1 MALVDMRDM
10 LNHAYDNGYAV
21 GAFGL
26 ANFEFIEGIMQAAEN
41 SRAPVILNLSSGH
54 ARGVD
59 LSLVLPA
66 AEAAAKRAS
75 VPVAIHYDHAA
86 DLNEAVSAVNQGSI
100 GVMVETS
107 NLPLDQNIIA
117 TSEVVAM
124 ARGCGVAAE
133 GDLGY
138 VAGEEGED
146 GDSTLTTPAEA
157 KAFAERTGLDF
168 LAVSVGNRHGRVKG
182 RLRLDFTRLK
192 QIDAAV
198 NKPLVIHGGSGL
210 TEDQYR
216 RLVGCGVTKINY
228 YTALSDLAAQSIS
241 KNARADSKADYAAL
255 KKDVKELISQ
265 EVEHN
270 MRVWGS
276 AGRAAEVLSRCKPW
290 TPVEHVI
297 IYNVE
302 NSDGSSVAA
311 MIEEGRRVLAAIPGV
326 REVFTGEAVREDSR
340 YRFCWLVRF
349 AHPAVIDSYRYHPAH
364 VRFANNSF
372 RPVAGDR
379 ISIDYGE
386 VRSDVGE
393 LDTGRGRNIAAMS

>member
-26 ANFEFIEGIMQAAEN
+26 ANFEFLEGIMQAAEN

-54 ARGVD
+54 SRGVD
-59 LSLVLPA
+59 LSLVLSA

-86 DLNEAVSAVNQGSI
+86 SLDEAVSAVNQGSN

-107 NLPLDQNIIA
+107 NLPLDQNIMV

-133 GDLGY
+133 GDLGC
-138 VAGEEGED
+138 VAGEEED
-146 GDSTLTTPAEA
+146 NADSTLTTPAEA
-157 KAFAERTGLDF
+157 RAFAERTGLDF

-210 TEDQYR
+210 TEDQFR
-216 RLVGCGVTKINY
+216 RLVGCGVSKINY

-241 KNARADSKADYAAL
+241 KNARADSKADYTTL

-265 EVEHN
+265 EVERC

-290 TPVEHVI
+290 MPVEHVI

-302 NSDGSSVAA
+302 DPSGSSVAA
-311 MIEEGRRVLAAIPGV
+311 MMAEGRRVLAAIPGV
-326 REVFTGEAVREDSR
+326 REVFTGEAVKEDSR

-349 AHPAVIDSYRYHPAH
+349 AHPAVIDSYRDHPAH
-364 VRFANNSF
+364 VRFANNFF

-386 VRSDVGE
+386 VRSEIGDSASATRQNV
-393 LDTGRGRNIAAMS
+393 AALN